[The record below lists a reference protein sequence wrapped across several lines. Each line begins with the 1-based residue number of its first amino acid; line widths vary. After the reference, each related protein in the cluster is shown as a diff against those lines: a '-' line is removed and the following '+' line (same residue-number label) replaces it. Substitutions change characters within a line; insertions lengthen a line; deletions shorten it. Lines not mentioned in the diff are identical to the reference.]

1 MTTLP
6 AQSANVGAECFVLS
20 AAVYRE
26 DWLVDVLQAV
36 TVEDFTR
43 NETRAVFSVIGEMYA
58 NREKVTLETVTL
70 HGKELNDA
78 GYIKGRDM
86 TLTQIIGNAPAP
98 HDFPGYIATL
108 KEMTMRRHI
117 LRASQTAAAMIQKG
131 EMSEKAFAELERV
144 VMEKTA
150 TGMTRE
156 MLAPSDMGDAID
168 AAIDERM
175 DKEAI
180 KKAVIYTEFGSLN
193 KRCGGF
199 EKGDLVILSAESGAG
214 KSAFS
219 MNLANGIACFMKRP
233 CLYLNSEMQTK
244 QIALR
249 WAAHLSGVSHSALR
263 NGSAT
268 KEEAEK
274 AKEAGDIMRRS
285 ALWTLNMPDM
295 QIASV
300 IAEVRRAKAKQNIE
314 IAFVDYI
321 GRMDTMNLKDAK
333 DWQIMKSA
341 AQRLKTLA
349 VELQIT
355 VVMIAQLTSDGGRLA
370 QSSYMS
376 HEADLWLNIGKLSE
390 DDLQKYYPWNY
401 VLTFRKARNVEN
413 GQKVWLYFDGD
424 TLTFTDQESKARKMA
439 GERKPF
445 AGVTHNARK
454 EDIPQ

>member
-6 AQSANVGAECFVLS
+6 AQLADISAECFVLS

-26 DWLVDVLQAV
+26 DWLLDVLQSV
-36 TVEDFTR
+36 TVDDFTR
-43 NETRAVFSVIGEMYA
+43 NETRAIFSVIGKMHQ
-58 NREKVTLETVTL
+58 NSEKITVETLYM

-78 GYIKGRDM
+78 GYIQGRDM
-86 TLTQIIGNAPAP
+86 TFSDIVGKPPML
-98 HDFPGYIATL
+98 HDFQGYIATL
-108 KEMTMRRHI
+108 KEMTMRRHV
-117 LRASQTAAAMIQKG
+117 LKASQTATSMILKG
-131 EMSEKAFAELERV
+131 EMSEPALAEMEKV

-150 TGMTRE
+150 TGMERE
-156 MLAPSDMGDAID
+156 MLSPSAMGDAIEEAVSEREDKD
-168 AAIDERM
+168 AL
-175 DKEAI
+175 
-180 KKAVIYTEFGSLN
+180 KKAVIYTSLGSLN
-193 KRCGGF
+193 MCCGGL

-219 MNLANGIACFMKRP
+219 MNLANGIACSMKRH

-249 WAAHLSGVSHSALR
+249 WASHLTGVSHRALR
-263 NGSAT
+263 NGSAS
-268 KEEAEK
+268 KEDFKK
-274 AKEAGDIMRRS
+274 AKEAGGIMRRS

-300 IAEVRRAKAKQNIE
+300 IAEVRRAKAKYDIE

-333 DWQIMKSA
+333 DWQVMKSA

-355 VVMIAQLTSDGGRLA
+355 VVMVAQLTSDGGRLA

-376 HEADLWLNIGKLSE
+376 HEADLWLNIGKIAE
-390 DDLQKYYPWNY
+390 DRLQECWPWNY

-413 GQKVWLYFDGD
+413 GQKVMLRFDGD
-424 TLTFTDQESKARKMA
+424 TLTFTDKESDAKEMA
-439 GERKPF
+439 GNKPTVKT
-445 AGVTHNARK
+445 GNAR
-454 EDIPQ
+454 EGDIPA